1 MTVFPS
7 GLYVICDADACARAG
22 WTLED
27 FASTCL
33 DGGATLLQ
41 IRAKQESSSALL
53 AQAEAIVRRAAGYGA
68 RIIVNDRADIARL
81 AGAAGVHV
89 GQDDLPPGAIRR
101 IVGSDAVVG
110 WSTHTPEQLVAS
122 RAEPI
127 SYLAIGPV
135 FQTSTKDTGYD
146 SVGLDRVRA
155 AAEEAH
161 RRPIPLVAIGG
172 ITLDRA
178 QAVIDAGADSVAV
191 ITDLLVTN
199 DPRTRVEAYLA
210 LLSRV

>member
-7 GLYVICDADACARAG
+7 RLYVICDADACARAG

-27 FASTCL
+27 FASACL

-110 WSTHTPEQLVAS
+110 WS
-122 RAEPI
+122 
-127 SYLAIGPV
+127 
-135 FQTSTKDTGYD
+135 
-146 SVGLDRVRA
+146 
-155 AAEEAH
+155 
-161 RRPIPLVAIGG
+161 
-172 ITLDRA
+172 
-178 QAVIDAGADSVAV
+178 
-191 ITDLLVTN
+191 
-199 DPRTRVEAYLA
+199 
-210 LLSRV
+210 